1 MSQQACTSSL
11 GLSHQLK
18 ITDLPYQADP
28 HQVFSFLEHEIL
40 YRNMNNHRRN
50 MSDPKTVL
58 KSFQVN
64 FS

>member
-1 MSQQACTSSL
+1 MSQNNSTL

-18 ITDLPYQADP
+18 ISDLPYHADP

-40 YRNMNNHRRN
+40 RKTHRRN
-50 MSDPKTVL
+50 LTTVL